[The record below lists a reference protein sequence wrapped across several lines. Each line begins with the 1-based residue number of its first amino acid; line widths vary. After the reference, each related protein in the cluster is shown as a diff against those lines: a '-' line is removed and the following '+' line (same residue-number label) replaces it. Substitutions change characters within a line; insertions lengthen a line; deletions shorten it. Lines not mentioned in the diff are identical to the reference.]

1 MAANQHS
8 NSDDLSLVSGLY
20 GPGNVLCWYF
30 TLASCLISWTLDRKK
45 RRSDSITVDLMVGIT
60 LPIVAVAHLITQIH
74 NYPGDT
80 KQMMTTRDPDLLRL
94 IYAIEAPFTI
104 TDIFLTISVLLFL
117 LEFLMICFKRTFTIG
132 MVGLACYLAECYAHV
147 VVLPD
152 LGPTT
157 NFRRS
162 FAAKSKAIL
171 SMIAVLVGISTAI
184 AAGLARLFFLRR
196 PRLSPPTPPDE
207 SSVDWAN
214 MAYTQYSYGSQ
225 TGIRLLAYFMVFGLP
240 GILGVLWFLTSLNY
254 TSMNTL
260 QRVGLWQWI
269 HAMSCNILLLFFPRT
284 GSSISDLDQVVSALG
299 GATVLGFSLYRVAN
313 SWYKDLMA
321 KEAVRS
327 QQQAWFRMTRIDVQA
342 RRSTLGLPETS
353 GNDH

>member
-1 MAANQHS
+1 
-8 NSDDLSLVSGLY
+8 
-20 GPGNVLCWYF
+20 
-30 TLASCLISWTLDRKK
+30 
-45 RRSDSITVDLMVGIT
+45 
-60 LPIVAVAHLITQIH
+60 
-74 NYPGDT
+74 
-80 KQMMTTRDPDLLRL
+80 
-94 IYAIEAPFTI
+94 
-104 TDIFLTISVLLFL
+104 
-117 LEFLMICFKRTFTIG
+117 MICFKRTFTIG

-162 FAAKSKAIL
+162 FAAKSKA
-171 SMIAVLVGISTAI
+171 VLVGISTAV

-196 PRLSPPTPPDE
+196 SRLSPPAPPDE
-207 SSVDWAN
+207 PSVDWAN
-214 MAYTQYSYGSQ
+214 MAYMRYSYGSQ

-240 GILGVLWFLTSLNY
+240 GILGVPWFLTSLNY

-284 GSSISDLDQVVSALG
+284 GSSLSDLDQVVSALG

-327 QQQAWFRMTRIDVQA
+327 QQQAWFRMTRY
-342 RRSTLGLPETS
+342 RRTGTEVHLGSS
-353 GNDH
+353 GNIWQ